1 MPLLIATLVTLFLGA
16 ASLVVLGAVGGLHE
30 PAAAAAGTPETAAK
44 VKCPA
49 CGFVQ
54 SVRRIKA
61 HGSTPETYEI
71 TLRLRDGSTH
81 VLTEAAPANW
91 RRGERVVF
99 IAGERQPGR

>member
-30 PAAAAAGTPETAAK
+30 PAAVAAGTAVKAK
-44 VKCPA
+44 SPA

-54 SVRRIKA
+54 SVRRVKA
-61 HGSTPETYEI
+61 RGDNPETYEI

-91 RRGERVVF
+91 RRGESVVF
-99 IAGERQPGR
+99 IAGEPIGR